1 MLVDIK
7 CQDCPVHKGSYFNSL
22 DPCDLRDLWH
32 KKTCYFYKKGQVIFY
47 EGKRPLGI
55 YCIHSGRIKISKL
68 GIEGK
73 EQIVRIAQ
81 AGDLL
86 GLRSLISGR
95 NYANSATTI
104 DDSIV
109 CFVNK
114 RKFFQ
119 TTIRYPEISTRIMIT
134 LSKLLEEAE
143 QKITS
148 MAQKPVRERLA
159 EALLTLN
166 DVFHS
171 DGCPNTIISLTREDL
186 ANMVGTA
193 NETVIRLLSEF
204 KEEKMVAVK
213 GRKIFILDKK
223 GLQRMA
229 KLYQ

>member
-1 MLVDIK
+1 MLIDIK
-7 CQDCPVHKGSYFNSL
+7 CTDCPVHKISYFGCL
-22 DPCDLRDLWH
+22 DPCDLNDLWH

-47 EGKRPLGI
+47 EGKQPVGI
-55 YCIHSGRIKISKL
+55 YCINSGKIKICKL
-68 GIEGK
+68 GQEGK
-73 EQIVRIAQ
+73 EQIVRIAIP
-81 AGDLL
+81 GDLL
-86 GLRSLISGR
+86 GLRSLIGGR
-95 NYANSATTI
+95 NYSNSAITI
-104 DDSIV
+104 EDSVV
-109 CFVNK
+109 CFINK

-134 LSKLLEEAE
+134 LSKLLDVAE

-171 DGCPNTIISLTREDL
+171 DGCPNTVISLSREDL

-204 KEEKMVAVK
+204 KEENMVAVK
-213 GRKIFILDKK
+213 GRKIFILDKS
-223 GLQRMA
+223 GLRRVA
-229 KLYQ
+229 KILC